1 MANITLPAWVR
12 PMAELHATSVAEDE
26 LGLDPDTPEYDRAF
40 EKAFYEFCE
49 EFYTHSLIPYAANPS
64 LPGKNAFLPFAD
76 ILFRTYTKGDGSVNW
91 SWAGIK
97 GADEKEQQQ
106 IERMIL
112 RSVANI
118 VKIYMKKSIVTST
131 GFSGAKGKEAMME
144 RQEARYVRLAVTSML
159 MAMIKSIF
167 DVDRET
173 MVQTVREFI
182 ADASFS
188 RLNSTQAQQTFSAK
202 IVGGTYDGVNMLKVL
217 DAIKNQFG
225 KKGFVDSIKEA
236 KAKMEAEGLIKK
248 ELPKRSRGRK
258 KSNPEPVEPEAPS
271 IEDYVNEFGGEIEDE
286 EDSGLPF

>member
-1 MANITLPAWVR
+1 MANITLPSWVK

-76 ILFRTYTKGDGSVNW
+76 ILFRSSN

-97 GADEKEQQQ
+97 GADAKEQEQ

-131 GFSGAKGKEAMME
+131 GFGGAKGKEAMME

-167 DVDRET
+167 DVDRQT

-248 ELPKRSRGRK
+248 ELPKRSRGKK
-258 KSNPEPVEPEAPS
+258 KSNPEFVEPEAPS